1 MPHHIELDRV
11 LISGD
16 PTVGQ
21 KRAIAANAAHVTI
34 TNSDIRN
41 IKAVGQDSQAI
52 AAWNS
57 PGPFVIR
64 NNYLQAA
71 GENIMFG
78 GAHINIPGLVPSD
91 ITVEDNVLTKDPAWK
106 GTSWTVKN
114 LFELKNARR
123 VTVRRNVM
131 QYNWGGAQ
139 AGYAIV
145 LTPRN
150 SSGQTP
156 WVVIE
161 DVEFS
166 GNVVAHSG
174 SGFNLLGR
182 DNNNASGLLARVLI
196 KDNLV
201 YDIDDTW
208 EGSGTFAQIGGGPRD
223 VTFDHNTVMH
233 SGNILTFYGS
243 TSLDANGLPVP
254 VEPVVGFV
262 FTNNLFKHNIY
273 GIFGSGQG
281 YGSQALAF
289 YAPGAIVRRNA
300 MATDKSMASRY
311 PPDNLFPSVASF
323 TASFQNVAAHDYRL
337 MAGSTFVNAGT
348 DGRNLGCEYTLLSAY
363 LPPVSPG
370 GFRVQRVV
378 R

>member
-1 MPHHIELDRV
+1 
-11 LISGD
+11 
-16 PTVGQ
+16 
-21 KRAIAANAAHVTI
+21 
-34 TNSDIRN
+34 
-41 IKAVGQDSQAI
+41 
-52 AAWNS
+52 
-57 PGPFVIR
+57 
-64 NNYLQAA
+64 
-71 GENIMFG
+71 
-78 GAHINIPGLVPSD
+78 
-91 ITVEDNVLTKDPAWK
+91 
-106 GTSWTVKN
+106 
-114 LFELKNARR
+114 
-123 VTVRRNVM
+123 M

-182 DNNNASGLLARVLI
+182 DNNNPSGLLARVLI

-208 EGSGTFAQIGGGPRD
+208 EGVGTFAQVGGGPRD

-243 TSLDANGLPVP
+243 TLLDANGLPVP

-262 FTNNLFKHNIY
+262 FTNNLLKHNIY
-273 GIFGSGQG
+273 GIFGDSGRG
-281 YGSQALAF
+281 YGSSALAF

-311 PPDNLFPSVASF
+311 PPDNQFPSVASF
-323 TASFQNVAAHDYRL
+323 TASFQNAAAQDYRL
-337 MAGSTFVNAGT
+337 MPGSTFINAGT
-348 DGRNLGCEYTLLSAY
+348 DGRNLGCEYALLSAY

-370 GFRVQRVV
+370 DFRVV
-378 R
+378 RVVR